1 MAIQQVSVFVR
12 NKPGALSAICK
23 LLAESGVDMRAMFI
37 SDTKEFSILRLIADD
52 TEKAAEVLRD
62 QNCIVSINPVIG
74 VAVPD
79 APGGIAGMLR
89 VLSETGMNVEYT
101 YAFVAHPG
109 ERAYVVLRVTDI
121 AAAEDILK
129 KAGFLLITEQDIQN
143 L

>member
-1 MAIQQVSVFVR
+1 MAIQQVSVFVQ

-79 APGGIAGMLR
+79 APGGMLR

>member
-1 MAIQQVSVFVR
+1 MAIQQVSVFVQ

-23 LLAESGVDMRAMFI
+23 LLAESGVDM
-37 SDTKEFSILRLIADD
+37 RLIADD

>member
-1 MAIQQVSVFVR
+1 MAIQQVSVFVQ

-109 ERAYVVLRVTDI
+109 ERAYVLRVTDI

>member
-1 MAIQQVSVFVR
+1 MAIQQVSVFVQ

-37 SDTKEFSILRLIADD
+37 SDTKEFS
-52 TEKAAEVLRD
+52 
-62 QNCIVSINPVIG
+62 IVSINPVIG

>member
-1 MAIQQVSVFVR
+1 
-12 NKPGALSAICK
+12 
-23 LLAESGVDMRAMFI
+23 RAMFI

>member
-1 MAIQQVSVFVR
+1 MAIQQVSVFVQ

-89 VLSETGMNVEYT
+89 VLSETGMNVAST

-109 ERAYVVLRVTDI
+109 
-121 AAAEDILK
+121 
-129 KAGFLLITEQDIQN
+129 
-143 L
+143 

>member
-1 MAIQQVSVFVR
+1 MAIQQVSVFVQ

-109 ERAYVVLRVTDI
+109 EQAYVVLRVTDI

>member
-1 MAIQQVSVFVR
+1 MAIQQVSVFVQ

-52 TEKAAEVLRD
+52 TEKAAE
-62 QNCIVSINPVIG
+62 
-74 VAVPD
+74 
-79 APGGIAGMLR
+79 
-89 VLSETGMNVEYT
+89 
-101 YAFVAHPG
+101 
-109 ERAYVVLRVTDI
+109 
-121 AAAEDILK
+121 DILK

>member
-1 MAIQQVSVFVR
+1 MAIQQLSVFVQ
-12 NKPGALSAICK
+12 NQPGALSAICK

-37 SDTKEFSILRLIADD
+37 ADTQEFSILRLIADD
-52 TEKAAEVLRD
+52 TDKAATVLRD
-62 QNCIVSINPVIG
+62 QNCIVAINSVIG

-79 APGGIAGMLR
+79 TPGGIAGMLR
-89 VLSETGMNVEYT
+89 VLSETGINVEYT

-109 ERAYVVLRVTDI
+109 ERAYVVLRVEDI
-121 AAAEDILK
+121 TTAENILK

>member
-1 MAIQQVSVFVR
+1 MAIQQVSVFVQ

-37 SDTKEFSILRLIADD
+37 SDTKEFSILR
-52 TEKAAEVLRD
+52 
-62 QNCIVSINPVIG
+62 
-74 VAVPD
+74 VAQ
-79 APGGIAGMLR
+79 
-89 VLSETGMNVEYT
+89 
-101 YAFVAHPG
+101 PG

>member
-1 MAIQQVSVFVR
+1 MAIQQVSVFVQ

-23 LLAESGVDMRAMFI
+23 LLAESGEDMRAVFNSAKI
-37 SDTKEFSILRLIADD
+37 AFRFLLKNADD

>member
-1 MAIQQVSVFVR
+1 MAIQQVSVFVQ

-74 VAVPD
+74 VQSTTDFFHSFTTALRMSTHTHTRIP
-79 APGGIAGMLR
+79 ANAFCTAGR
-89 VLSETGMNVEYT
+89 C
-101 YAFVAHPG
+101 AKF
-109 ERAYVVLRVTDI
+109 
-121 AAAEDILK
+121 
-129 KAGFLLITEQDIQN
+129 
-143 L
+143 

>member
-1 MAIQQVSVFVR
+1 MAIQQVSVFVQ

-109 ERAYVVLRVTDI
+109 EWAYVVLRVTDI